1 MKAVT
6 GVVARALRLRALL
19 PLVLAGAIT
28 ASAAV
33 PAAAGVSTVGSD
45 GIGDPYFPRAG
56 NGGYDVRHY
65 HLNVRYDPATDRL
78 DGIARITLVPTTD
91 LSRFDFDL
99 DGLQVESV
107 RVAAAPATWTRRD
120 DHELVVTP
128 AHLLSAGR
136 VVDAVVRY
144 GGVPRT
150 FRIPGTPLRTGVVPT
165 DDGADIW
172 GEPQVAAAWFPV
184 NDHPRDKASYEID
197 LTVPRGVEAVSNG
210 RLAGKDPRGAWTTW
224 RWLERRPMASYL
236 ALAAI
241 GQFDLRFR
249 RTPSGLPVIDA
260 VDPGV
265 GGAPDFALGQEI
277 RIIRFLSSRFGPY
290 PFDALGGVV
299 DEASLGAALENQ
311 TRPLYD
317 PGFFRR
323 NAGTFVVVHELAHQ
337 WFGDSVSVDLWRYTW
352 LNEGFATYAE
362 WMWSQATGKASVARI
377 AASYCR
383 IPPDD
388 PFWDLRI
395 GEPGVAHIFDDP
407 IYYRGALTLQALRTA
422 VGDRDFFRI
431 LRSWAAGRAGSTG
444 SSDQFESLAEHVSGR
459 ELGPLFTTWLDASHR
474 PDRCAHLTSTPARH
488 VPPVPTATGL
498 RWFDTSG

>member
-1 MKAVT
+1 VST
-6 GVVARALRLRALL
+6 QPIRLRALARI
-19 PLVLAGAIT
+19 VLALTIVAV
-28 ASAAV
+28 AAA
-33 PAAAGVSTVGSD
+33 PAAAGVSTVGSE

-65 HLNVRYDPATDRL
+65 HLNVRYDPATNRL
-78 DGIARITLVPTTD
+78 DGIARITLVPTMD

-99 DGLQVESV
+99 VGLRVEAV

-128 AHLLSAGR
+128 AHLLRAGH

-197 LTVPRGVEAVSNG
+197 LTVPHGVEAVSNG
-210 RLAGKDPRGAWTTW
+210 RLAGKTTHGAWTTW
-224 RWLERRPMASYL
+224 RWFERQPMASYL

-249 RTPSGLPVIDA
+249 RTPAGLPVIDA
-260 VDPGV
+260 IDPRLGD
-265 GGAPDFALGQEI
+265 AADFAIGEEI
-277 RIIRFLSSRFGPY
+277 HIVRFLSSRFGPY
-290 PFDALGGVV
+290 PFDAVGGVV
-299 DEASLGAALENQ
+299 DDARLGAALENQ

-323 NAGTFVVVHELAHQ
+323 NAGTDVVVHELAHQ

-362 WMWSQATGKASVARI
+362 WMWSQATGKASVASI
-377 AASYCR
+377 AANFCG
-383 IPPDD
+383 IPRSD

-407 IYYRGALTLQALRTA
+407 IYLRGALTLQALRRT
-422 VGDRDFFRI
+422 VGDHDFFRI
-431 LRSWAAGRAGSTG
+431 LRAWAAGRAGSTG
-444 SSDQFESLAEHVSGR
+444 TTDQFDSLAEQISGQQ
-459 ELGPLFTTWLDASHR
+459 LDGLFTRWLDTPGR
-474 PDRCAHLTSTPARH
+474 PAHCADGTAAPARH

-498 RWFDTSG
+498 RWFDPPR